1 MSKNKSVKGY
11 IGLYEIDNNGIIL
24 DSKTGE
30 KVDLGKNL
38 KKENTITLFDESGN
52 DKTFLVSTLLRDNL
66 SVDIPENNEVIAEEL
81 EAEEVIEVVEFTNE
95 DIEAADDAEKSNMIL
110 EEVRNGTVNYRYLS
124 NKYGM
129 SIADIK
135 EMVES

>member
-66 SVDIPENNEVIAEEL
+66 SVDIPENNEEVAEEL